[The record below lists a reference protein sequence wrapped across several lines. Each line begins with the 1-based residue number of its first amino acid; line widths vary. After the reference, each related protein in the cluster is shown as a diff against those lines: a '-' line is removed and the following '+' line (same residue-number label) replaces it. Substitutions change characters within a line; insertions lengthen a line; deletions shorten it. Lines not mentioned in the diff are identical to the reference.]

1 MEGGTSE
8 DRPLGGPP
16 PPPDPTVEPD
26 GTQLIGDSNPQL
38 QEPVGPA
45 VPGTIED
52 AALAPIAVQPHV
64 PDTTATSNAQ
74 VPPDQPSD
82 EEANGVALGSEP
94 DADRWPTDSESDPDA
109 VAEYDTAT
117 SEPAVAPW
125 AFEPQQA
132 ASAAA
137 SGTSAAASGTSSAI
151 GPPPPPPVDAA
162 TSLVATCPYLRSPD
176 GTWRSALA
184 ERDQRCWGKAPPLAL
199 APLTQERLCR
209 TPAHIRCEIFVAAQA
224 ARTDALA
231 RDRLSSEQL
240 DGRFGVRVRPT
251 PLILDRAPALRP
263 SSLAP
268 ALTTGGDTRR
278 WIAAA
283 AVIAAGLVVLVVL
296 AAAFGGKSG
305 GAPASPSGQVALA
318 TSTPVPSETP
328 GSGSSVS
335 GESPAISTSPQT
347 TPAPSATAPSESN
360 GPSGTPRV
368 ARTYKVQPN
377 DTLASIAQKFGVTPR
392 QILAVNDLGD
402 PPRLLYGQTINIPA
416 PSQ

>member
-1 MEGGTSE
+1 VEGGTSE

-16 PPPDPTVEPD
+16 PPPDPVVEPD
-26 GTQLIGDSNPQL
+26 GSQLIGDSDPQP
-38 QEPVGPA
+38 QEAVGPA

-52 AALAPIAVQPHV
+52 AALTPIAEQPHV
-64 PDTTATSNAQ
+64 PDITATSNAQ
-74 VPPDQPSD
+74 APPDQPSD
-82 EEANGVALGSEP
+82 EEANGAALGSEP
-94 DADRWPTDSESDPDA
+94 DVDRWQTDSESDPDA

-117 SEPAVAPW
+117 MEPPVAPW
-125 AFEPQQA
+125 AVEPQQA
-132 ASAAA
+132 A
-137 SGTSAAASGTSSAI
+137 SAAASGTSSAI

-176 GTWRSALA
+176 GTWRSAVA

-231 RDRLSSEQL
+231 RDRLSSDQL

-318 TSTPVPSETP
+318 TSTPVASGTP
-328 GSGSSVS
+328 GSGSSVA
-335 GESPAISTSPQT
+335 GESPAVSTSPQKT
-347 TPAPSATAPSESN
+347 AVPSATAPSEST

-392 QILAVNDLGD
+392 QILSVNDLGD